1 MGASTTASLKPGVCK
16 VMSIVVSDGLHNAEV
31 EAEERRMW
39 GANSASLLHESKRE
53 SRLGKLDAS
62 QACM

>member
-1 MGASTTASLKPGVCK
+1 MGASTTASLKLRVCK

-39 GANSASLLHESKRE
+39 G
-53 SRLGKLDAS
+53 G
-62 QACM
+62 